1 MIVSTVRRIM
11 MLLVS
16 AVCLGGTLHSQVV
29 DSTMKPVNLGPNIN
43 GAFDDL
49 LPVISPDGKT
59 LFFCR
64 GNSPENIGGGKQ
76 DIWYSERQADGT
88 WGMAKN
94 IGVPLNNRENN
105 FLCAITPDGNTV
117 LISDAY
123 SSPSNGQRSIAISR
137 RTSEGWSVPRP
148 VVIRDFYSNN
158 RFTEYTLANDAKT
171 LILTADRSDSRGGK
185 DLYVC
190 FLQPDSSFSAPL
202 NMGDS
207 VNSMLTEGTPFI
219 ASDGTSLYFASDG
232 HGGYGAFDVFVS
244 RRLDST
250 WTKWSKP
257 ENLGSTINTAGWDLY
272 YTVPAS
278 GDYAYFVSFNNTL
291 GSADIFQIKLP
302 ENVRPRPVV
311 LVNGRVLNKKTN
323 EPVEANIIY
332 EILPAGIEEGRAR
345 SAPTTGEYKIVLPAG
360 AKYGFRASADG
371 YVSVNDNLDLSEQQE
386 YTTITRDLFLVPIEV
401 GSVVELKNIAFEYN
415 KATLTKDS
423 YPELNRVAD
432 MLLSSSTMTMEIAG
446 HTDSKGGDEYNMRL
460 SEARAQSVV
469 TYLLTRGTID
479 PKRLV
484 AKGYGETKPRD
495 TNDTAEGR
503 ANNRRVEIEIL
514 TK

>member
-1 MIVSTVRRIM
+1 VNKVVRRVVI
-11 MLLVS
+11 LLVCALCFSS
-16 AVCLGGTLHSQVV
+16 AMHAQIV
-29 DSTMKPVNLGPNIN
+29 DSAMTPMNLGPNIN
-43 GAFDDL
+43 GVFDDI
-49 LPVISPDGKT
+49 LPVIAPDGNT

-64 GNSPENIGGGKQ
+64 GYSPENIGGGKQ
-76 DIWYSERQADGT
+76 DIWYSEKQSDGT

-94 IGVPLNNRENN
+94 IGIPLNNRENN
-105 FLCAITPDGNTV
+105 YLCAITPDGNTV

-137 RTSEGWSVPRP
+137 RTSDGWSVPRP
-148 VVIRDFYSNN
+148 VVIRNYYNDSRY
-158 RFTEYTLANDAKT
+158 TEYTLANDAKT
-171 LILTADRSDSRGGK
+171 LILAAERKDSRGGK

-190 FLQPDSSFSAPL
+190 FLQPDSTFSEPL
-202 NMGDS
+202 NLGDS
-207 VNSMLTEGTPFI
+207 VNSMLVEATPFI

-244 RRLDST
+244 RRLDSS

-257 ENLGSTINTAGWDLY
+257 ENLGSTINTTGWDLY

-278 GDYAYFVSFNNTL
+278 GDYAYFVSFTNTM
-291 GSADIFQIKLP
+291 GSGDIFRIKLP
-302 ENVRPRPVV
+302 EKVRPRPVV
-311 LVNGRVLNKKTN
+311 LVNGRVLNKKSN

-345 SAPTTGEYKIVLPAG
+345 STPTTGQYTIVLPAG

-415 KATLTKDS
+415 KATLTTDS
-423 YPELNRVAD
+423 YPELKRVAD
-432 MLLSSSTMTMEIAG
+432 MLTSSTTMTMEIAG

-469 TYLLTRGTID
+469 DYLLATSKIA
-479 PKRLV
+479 KSRLV